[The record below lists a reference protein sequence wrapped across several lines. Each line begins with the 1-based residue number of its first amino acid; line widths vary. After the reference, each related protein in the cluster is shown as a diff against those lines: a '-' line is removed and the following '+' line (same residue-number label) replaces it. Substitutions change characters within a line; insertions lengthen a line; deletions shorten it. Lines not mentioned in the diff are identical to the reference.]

1 MAFNS
6 ASGYNNLPSGNFTPE
21 IFSQKVLKFFRR
33 ASVAE
38 DITNT
43 DYAGEIEN
51 FGDTVRIIKEP
62 TITISSYSRGS
73 VVNPQDLAD
82 DQITMVV
89 DQANAFAFKI
99 DDIEERQSHVNFEAL
114 ATSSGAYSLKRAY
127 DATVLQAISD
137 GAGIAGS
144 LATAASGSS
153 APSALTT
160 TDASGLGTAN
170 APVNITADSGD
181 AAVNLMLNM
190 ARHLDDQSV
199 PEENRWFVAPPAF
212 YEQLFSAGAK
222 FAEVQ
227 VTGDQTSPLRNGLVM
242 QGNIAGFNCYKSTA
256 LNSTGGTD
264 QVVLTDATATLA
276 TDATENVVLA
286 GHMSS
291 TATASHI
298 AKTEVVRSTET
309 FSDIVRGLH
318 VFGRKV
324 LRQEAIVRGVIDFA

>member
-6 ASGYNNLPSGNFTPE
+6 ASGHNNLPSGNFTPE

-62 TITISSYSRGS
+62 TITVSSYARGT

-114 ATSSGAYSLKRAY
+114 ATSSGAFSLKRKY
-127 DATVLQAISD
+127 DANILQAMAD
-137 GAGIAGS
+137 GAGNTGTS
-144 LATAASGSS
+144 V
-153 APSALTT
+153 
-160 TDASGLGTAN
+160 GTASS
-170 APVNITADSGD
+170 PIDITGSGNED
-181 AAVNLMLNM
+181 AAVNLLMTM
-190 ARHLDDQSV
+190 ARTLDDQSV
-199 PEENRWFVAPPAF
+199 PEENRWFVAPPIF
-212 YEQLFSAGAK
+212 YENAFKAGAK

-227 VTGDQTSPLRNGLVM
+227 VTGDGTSPLRNGLVM
-242 QGNIAGFNCYKSTA
+242 AGNIAGFNCYKSTA
-256 LNSTGGTD
+256 LNNSGTD
-264 QVVLTDATATLA
+264 VVTITSQDTTN
-276 TDATENVVLA
+276 DFVVMA

-324 LRQEAIVRGVIDFA
+324 IRPEAIVQGVIKTD

>member
-6 ASGYNNLPSGNFTPE
+6 ASGHNNLPSGNFTPQ

-33 ASVAE
+33 ASVVE

-43 DYAGEIEN
+43 DYYGEIEN
-51 FGDTVRIIKEP
+51 FGDTVKIIKEP
-62 TITISSYSRGS
+62 TLTISSYARGA
-73 VVNPQDLAD
+73 VINPQDLAD

-99 DDIEERQSHVNFEAL
+99 DDIEERHSHVNFEAL
-114 ATSSGAYSLKRAY
+114 ATSSGAFSLKRAY
-127 DATVLQAISD
+127 DASVLQVMAE
-137 GAGIAGS
+137 GAGITGTNIGTAGS
-144 LATAASGSS
+144 PVDITGSGNE
-153 APSALTT
+153 
-160 TDASGLGTAN
+160 D
-170 APVNITADSGD
+170 V
-181 AAVNLMLNM
+181 AVNLLMTM
-190 ARHLDDQSV
+190 ARELDDNSV
-199 PEENRWFVAPPAF
+199 PEENRWFVAPPIF
-212 YEQLFSAGAK
+212 YENAFKAGAK

-227 VTGDQTSPLRNGLVM
+227 VTGDATTPLRNGLVM

-256 LNSTGGTD
+256 LNNSGTD
-264 QVVLTDATATLA
+264 VVTISGQDTTN
-276 TDATENVVLA
+276 DFVVMA

-324 LRQEAIVRGVIDFA
+324 LRPEALAVGVVKTD

>member
-6 ASGYNNLPSGNFTPE
+6 SSGYNNLPSGNFTPE

-62 TITISSYSRGS
+62 TITVSSYARGS

-114 ATSSGAYSLKRAY
+114 ATSSGAYSLKRKY
-127 DATVLQAISD
+127 DANILQNMAD
-137 GAGIAGS
+137 NAGNTGTS
-144 LATAASGSS
+144 VGTAS
-153 APSALTT
+153 APIDITG
-160 TDASGLGTAN
+160 SGN
-170 APVNITADSGD
+170 ED
-181 AAVNLMLNM
+181 AAVNLLMTM
-190 ARHLDDQSV
+190 ARILDDQTV
-199 PEENRWFVAPPAF
+199 PEENRWFVAPPIF
-212 YEQLFSAGAK
+212 YENAFKAGAK

-227 VTGDQTSPLRNGLVM
+227 VTGDGTTPLRNGLVM
-242 QGNIAGFNCYKSTA
+242 AGNIAGFNCYKSTA
-256 LNSTGGTD
+256 LNNSGTD
-264 QVVLTDATATLA
+264 VVTITSQDTTN
-276 TDATENVVLA
+276 DFVVLA

-324 LRQEAIVRGVIDFA
+324 IRPEALVQGVVKTD